1 MPINYD
7 GNDKYTPPIPTH
19 GGLKMCLHL
28 KPQVSSFSFSFSSL
42 LTNFFTIRLH
52 SCKLLRW
59 QWWTGN
65 MDKAISTRM
74 MNSHHWHHTNDMQGF
89 FIFFLILFFSY
100 FLYRFTL
107 THPTTNTT
115 TLGTPKVTSNAT
127 KWQQQQR
134 QWQQQEWQQQQQ
146 QGPKTQ
152 MCLKAGM
159 YLFHISFILLIFNVT
174 DYHLHVP

>member
-1 MPINYD
+1 M
-7 GNDKYTPPIPTH
+7 
-19 GGLKMCLHL
+19 
-28 KPQVSSFSFSFSSL
+28 
-42 LTNFFTIRLH
+42 
-52 SCKLLRW
+52 
-59 QWWTGN
+59 
-65 MDKAISTRM
+65 
-74 MNSHHWHHTNDMQGF
+74 
-89 FIFFLILFFSY
+89 
-100 FLYRFTL
+100 
-107 THPTTNTT
+107 HPTTNIT

-174 DYHLHVP
+174 DYHLHVPQQHQR